1 MFSIY
6 LPLLRKLLPFV
17 QLKIEGKVID
27 ERTFDLVKRVCDV
40 FQLMGQTCIS
50 ICSANSSPLPATWS
64 AYLLVMLKLLEYD
77 NQIYNYYALQFW
89 KDLFKNQNLKGN
101 NINEELIG
109 KILAILPYKMVKR
122 EEMNNIFMVYEF
134 DGSADY
140 DVFFTRFR
148 SEFGDFLRSL
158 TKHNEPLCFNLAIS
172 LTKQALE
179 GGSMNKNEWT
189 TISII
194 MDSVCNNLANPGQ
207 FSEAALPVLKF
218 MIAAKNLEDPELMS
232 IVLSTISALS
242 VFVQFSKEN
251 LFRDFLTKLFS
262 LMNYEYSKEP
272 TFAARNRQI
281 RELRRHICSL
291 FIRLSMKNSKSLL
304 PLFNDIKNCVYSLE
318 AQPAIGLTQNEKC
331 SLFDGLILLSNHFT
345 DYYQQT
351 EFIVQI
357 LKPVNWLLDYNMS
370 TVEFIQHIGLTAPQ
384 SDWNLESH
392 ATSRMS
398 LVYAVSIINVI
409 IKRVTRKIA
418 LLPDFLPYIAS
429 LTKLIKN
436 LNEMWLPEVQA
447 ACYPDYREIIYAPIL
462 DKDRVVLLESFI
474 PGIKQQTRKEE
485 DDENFYNTNRMQTFL
500 WLLHENCYAAIG
512 HAAGLMNLE
521 LYNSVETIDLIQ
533 SIGSLPDY
541 KFRAIFKVCLKPLI
555 SNCPRSE
562 ATYEQKIFPLFTR
575 FLPGFFEKVNQKWD
589 VIKQLRNSDQEAA
602 TSGSQDSERLEAEV
616 LEEEICRCLSKEFID
631 FLCLLLVDK
640 PAAPEEEKLSTLGVY
655 ILKQFPDLI
664 YMTAT
669 LMTWLDSVISMRATM
684 LTTKIM
690 DKLAED
696 EVIKRSNSISFIIK
710 QLLIALGY
718 FGEYDQ
724 NQALLLGL
732 FMKLYENYVLKY
744 DFRDIKTQLVE
755 YSGKNIRLWANYEEK
770 LLKHP
775 VVKKK
780 REAIKNLLANVIGVS
795 G

>member
-1 MFSIY
+1 M
-6 LPLLRKLLPFV
+6 

-50 ICSANSSPLPATWS
+50 ICSANSSPLPATWP

-89 KDLFKNQNLKGN
+89 KDLFRNQHLKEN

-122 EEMNNIFMVYEF
+122 DEMNNIFLVYEF

-158 TKHNEPLCFNLAIS
+158 TKHNERLCFNLAIS

-194 MDSVCNNLANPGQ
+194 MDSVCNNLANPAQ
-207 FSEAALPVLKF
+207 FSEEALPVLKF

-242 VFVQFSKEN
+242 VFVQFSKED

-272 TFAARNRQI
+272 KLAARDRQI

-291 FIRLSMKNSKSLL
+291 FIRLSMKHPKSLL
-304 PLFNDIKNCVYSLE
+304 PLFAEIKNFVHTLE
-318 AQPAIGLTQNEKC
+318 AQPEIGLTQNEKC

-351 EFIVQI
+351 EFIVEI
-357 LKPVNWLLDYNMS
+357 LKPVNWLLEYQMS
-370 TVEFIQHIGLTAPQ
+370 TMEFIQHIGLTAPQ
-384 SDWNLESH
+384 ADWNLESH

-409 IKRVTRKIA
+409 IKRVTRKVA
-418 LLPDFLPYIAS
+418 LLPDFLPYIAA

-447 ACYPDYREIIYAPIL
+447 ACRADYREIIYAPIQ

-474 PGIKQQTRKEE
+474 PGIKQATRKEDE
-485 DDENFYNTNRMQTFL
+485 DENFYNTNRMQTFL

-512 HAAGLMNLE
+512 NAAGLMNLE
-521 LYNSVETIDLIQ
+521 LYNSVETVDLIH

-555 SNCPRSE
+555 SNCPKSE
-562 ATYEQKIFPLFTR
+562 AAYEQKILPLFAR

-589 VIKQLRNSDQEAA
+589 VIKQLRNSDQEVAGGGGGA
-602 TSGSQDSERLEAEV
+602 SDNERLEAEV

-631 FLCLLLVDK
+631 FLGLLLVEK
-640 PAAPEEEKLSTLGVY
+640 PTAPEEERLSTLGVY

-669 LMTWLDSVISMRATM
+669 MMTWLDSVISMRATM

-696 EVIKRSNSISFIIK
+696 EVIKSSNSISFIIK
-710 QLLIALGY
+710 QLLIGLSY
-718 FGEYDQ
+718 FGEYEQ

-732 FMKLYENYVLKY
+732 FLKLYENYVLKC

-755 YSGKNIRLWANYEEK
+755 YSGKNIRMWANYEER
-770 LLKHP
+770 LLTNP

-780 REAIKNLLANVIGVS
+780 REAIKNLLSDVIGVS
-795 G
+795 RRREVLFWFFKRFS